1 MQVGIRHARDR
12 GMPNRTEL
20 LNVLEI
26 LSEQH
31 AQVDEL
37 IEQLESG
44 RGNRMA
50 TFVLLADSLAAH
62 AAVEEQI
69 FYPSVMSEQTEEL
82 LRESVEEH
90 LAVKRVLADL
100 LTEDLDDEEFSAKL
114 AVLKETVSH
123 HAHDEEEQK
132 LFPILRKQLTA
143 DELAGLGND
152 VLALFE
158 TLMQSEPRM
167 QVPEETDEA
176 APLPHGA

>member
-1 MQVGIRHARDR
+1 
-12 GMPNRTEL
+12 
-20 LNVLEI
+20 
-26 LSEQH
+26 
-31 AQVDEL
+31 
-37 IEQLESG
+37 
-44 RGNRMA
+44 
-50 TFVLLADSLAAH
+50 
-62 AAVEEQI
+62 
-69 FYPSVMSEQTEEL
+69 MSEQTEEL

-114 AVLKETVSH
+114 SVLKETVSH

>member
-1 MQVGIRHARDR
+1 MQVGIRHASHRC
-12 GMPNRTEL
+12 MPNRTEL

-26 LSEQH
+26 LTEQH

-44 RGNRMA
+44 RGNRRA

-62 AAVEEQI
+62 AAVEEKI

-100 LTEDLDDEEFSAKL
+100 LTEDLEDEEFSAKL
-114 AVLKETVSH
+114 SVLKETVSH
-123 HAHDEEEQK
+123 HAHEEEEQK
-132 LFPILRKQLTA
+132 LFPILRKSMDA
-143 DELAGLGND
+143 EELAGLGNEL
-152 VLALFE
+152 LAMFE
-158 TLMQSEPRM
+158 ELIGSNPRL
-167 QVPEETDEA
+167 QVPKQTAKA
-176 APLPHGA
+176 APLPA